1 MAHIKQSV
9 ENVIENL
16 VKHPDKVS
24 QNESKKKEVVD
35 RMTVHLPKNLKPRK
49 VWGEEFKMY
58 SDYHYGE
65 IAKARMEEFQ
75 KETDL
80 DRLIKEIEQ
89 NTPKRNK
96 GKTAPLLSD
105 ILLAVTRIFLSP
117 KTWRD
122 ATPRN

>member
-1 MAHIKQSV
+1 
-9 ENVIENL
+9 
-16 VKHPDKVS
+16 
-24 QNESKKKEVVD
+24 
-35 RMTVHLPKNLKPRK
+35 MTVHLPKNLNPRK

-58 SDYHYGE
+58 NDYYYQV

-75 KETDL
+75 KEAEL

-105 ILLAVTRIFLSP
+105 ILLAVARIFLSP

-122 ATPRN
+122 ALPHY

>member
-1 MAHIKQSV
+1 
-9 ENVIENL
+9 
-16 VKHPDKVS
+16 
-24 QNESKKKEVVD
+24 
-35 RMTVHLPKNLKPRK
+35 MTVQLPKNYKPRE

-75 KETDL
+75 KVAEL
-80 DRLIKEIEQ
+80 DRFMKEIEQ
-89 NTPKRNK
+89 NTPNRNK

-105 ILLAVTRIFLSP
+105 ILLAVARIFLSP

-122 ATPRN
+122 ALPRY

>member
-1 MAHIKQSV
+1 
-9 ENVIENL
+9 
-16 VKHPDKVS
+16 
-24 QNESKKKEVVD
+24 
-35 RMTVHLPKNLKPRK
+35 MTVHLPKNLNPRK

-75 KETDL
+75 KEAEL

-96 GKTAPLLSD
+96 RWTAPLLNN
-105 ILLAVTRIFLSP
+105 ILLAAAQIFLSP

-122 ATPRN
+122 ATPRY

>member
-1 MAHIKQSV
+1 
-9 ENVIENL
+9 
-16 VKHPDKVS
+16 
-24 QNESKKKEVVD
+24 
-35 RMTVHLPKNLKPRK
+35 MTVPLPKKLNPLK

-58 SDYHYGE
+58 NDYHYGE

-75 KETDL
+75 KEAEL
-80 DRLIKEIEQ
+80 DRFIKEIEQ

-105 ILLAVTRIFLSP
+105 ILLAVARIFLSP

-122 ATPRN
+122 ATPRY